1 MLARLNTRPSPNTEK
16 TASRTVRLPSARH
29 GGEKSRLIPLA
40 RARSGQRAY
49 IAIAHARARSC
60 LQIHDAPGAAIVTQ
74 GPKERTSEDRGG
86 VRSLGSTTRRAIAM
100 ADNGASWRDLPHYK
114 HTGIASKKAAQ
125 TPAAERHRAKDA
137 ISTALTRCLDGP
149 VGHRRLGQSNDD
161 QRQAQ
166 PFAIGAVS
174 SSSPL
179 YGRPHRSLK
188 AGRNDSGPMRPLDY
202 PSCRLSISVP
212 HMPRTPSL
220 STTLESSGI
229 TPTGASPEI
238 TRSCDRPP
246 LAHRPR
252 RSGEP
257 TVRTDHGTLKA

>member
-1 MLARLNTRPSPNTEK
+1 MLARLNTRPSPNTKK
-16 TASRTVRLPSARH
+16 TASRTVRPPSARH
-29 GGEKSRLIPLA
+29 GGGKPPDPACPGPVSTRLHGNRTRP
-40 RARSGQRAY
+40 
-49 IAIAHARARSC
+49 C
-60 LQIHDAPGAAIVTQ
+60 TQ
-74 GPKERTSEDRGG
+74 LPTDP
-86 VRSLGSTTRRAIAM
+86 RRA
-100 ADNGASWRDLPHYK
+100 GWRDLPHDER
-114 HTGIASKKAAQ
+114 TGIASKKEGLQA
-125 TPAAERHRAKDA
+125 PAAERRRAKDA